1 MKLIAR
7 RYPGRTWRLLLGRS
21 LRWANLVA
29 TRSQLDRSGS
39 CQLGGVAERGLIVVM
54 GSGETAP
61 SMVTVHQRALARA
74 PQRAPAVLLDSPYGF
89 QGNADDLTTRTLG
102 HFRDR
107 VGCDLVVA
115 TFRSAGAAAA
125 DPLGHERSLALLREA
140 GWAYAGPGSPS
151 YTLRTWAGS
160 PVPDLLAGVVERGG
174 VLTFSSA
181 AALTLGVATVP
192 VYEIYKVGEEPR
204 WLEGLDLLGRL
215 AGLRAALIPH
225 WDNAEGGTHDTRFCY
240 LGEARLHHLE
250 AELPEGAC
258 VIGVD
263 EHTALLVDL
272 EAATASVTGRG
283 VVVVRVGGVQ
293 VLSLPAG
300 STLPLDELQAAAEG
314 RGGAAGRFHGVAG
327 GDGGGDGAAPVP
339 AAAEEVGRA
348 SVTEDAAAAL
358 AVFDAAVTAKEA
370 DGALSA
376 VLALEAALD
385 AWAADPTQSDERTRA
400 RATLRG
406 MLTRLGRAAAEGMVD
421 RRDIV
426 APFVEALLQLRLT
439 ARAEKRWA
447 EADAIRDVLVAAGIE
462 IRDRPGAT
470 DWSAL

>member
-1 MKLIAR
+1 MDA
-7 RYPGRTWRLLLGRS
+7 
-21 LRWANLVA
+21 
-29 TRSQLDRSGS
+29 
-39 CQLGGVAERGLIVVM
+39 RGLIVVM

-61 SMVTVHQRALARA
+61 SMVTVHQRALARV
-74 PQRAPAVLLDSPYGF
+74 PKELPAVLLDSPYGF
-89 QGNADDLTTRTLG
+89 QGNADDLTARTLG
-102 HFRDR
+102 HFRER
-107 VGCDLVVA
+107 VGRELEVA
-115 TFRSAGAAAA
+115 SFRSAAAAAA
-125 DPLGHERSLALLREA
+125 DALGHEKSLALLREA

-151 YTLRTWAGS
+151 YTLRTWAGT

-215 AGLRAALIPH
+215 VGLRTALIPH

-240 LGEARLHHLE
+240 LGEERLRRME
-250 AELPEGAC
+250 AELAEGTC
-258 VIGVD
+258 VVGVD
-263 EHTALLVDL
+263 EHTALLLDL
-272 EAATASVTGRG
+272 EAGSASATGRG
-283 VVVVRVGGVQ
+283 GVVVRVGGVE
-293 VLSLPAG
+293 VLALPAG
-300 STLPLDELQAAAEG
+300 WSVPLDELRQFAEG
-314 RGGAAGRFHGVAG
+314 RGGRGTGAAGDAG
-327 GDGGGDGAAPVP
+327 GGVGAAGGVGGGGGGGGVCGTSSGPGAGS
-339 AAAEEVGRA
+339 EEVGRA
-348 SVTEDAAAAL
+348 SVSEDAAVAGAAFDAAL
-358 AVFDAAVTAKEA
+358 AARDA
-370 DGALSA
+370 DGALAA

-406 MLTRLGRAAAEGMVD
+406 MFTRLGQVATEGLVD
-421 RRDIV
+421 RRDLV
-426 APFVEALLQLRLT
+426 APFVDALLDLRLA

-447 EADAIRDVLVAAGIE
+447 DADAIRDVLVAAAIE